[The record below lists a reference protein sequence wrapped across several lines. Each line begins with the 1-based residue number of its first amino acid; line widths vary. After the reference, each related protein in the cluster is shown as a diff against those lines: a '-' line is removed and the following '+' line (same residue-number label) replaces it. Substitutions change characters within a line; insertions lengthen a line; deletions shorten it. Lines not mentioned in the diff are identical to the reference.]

1 MGLLLVDVF
10 LGWGRLVFNSL
21 WTFTLIWVPLI
32 VVPDS
37 SPRACGG
44 VGILLQRLYVG
55 YAICQ
60 ALAKL
65 LRPWLVFGLLFFR
78 GCTRAHPPGVAPE
91 PVEELVYSFRGCT
104 LVMSRVGL
112 CWVSHHRLVFGCL
125 FLGVHVSAPGG
136 CSPRGLRRIGYA
148 SKVLFL
154 HGL

>member
-55 YAICQ
+55 YESSWSVLGFTPSAGVWVPFSGGAC
-60 ALAKL
+60 K
-65 LRPWLVFGLLFFR
+65 R
-78 GCTRAHPPGVAPE
+78 TR
-91 PVEELVYSFRGCT
+91 
-104 LVMSRVGL
+104 RV
-112 CWVSHHRLVFGCL
+112 
-125 FLGVHVSAPGG
+125 
-136 CSPRGLRRIGYA
+136 
-148 SKVLFL
+148 
-154 HGL
+154 